1 MSWRKMWESTI
12 YHIDDLDFNPVEW
25 VPKNK
30 AYFMDKTQ
38 QTRVRKLLPKP
49 TKEQL
54 PYLSEF

>member
-1 MSWRKMWESTI
+1 MWESTI